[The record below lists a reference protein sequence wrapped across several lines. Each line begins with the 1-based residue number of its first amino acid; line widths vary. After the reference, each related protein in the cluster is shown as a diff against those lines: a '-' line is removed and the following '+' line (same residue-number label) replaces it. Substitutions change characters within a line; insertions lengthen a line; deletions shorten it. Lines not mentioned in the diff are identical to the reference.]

1 MAIEDAAAFSIVFS
15 KKNFN
20 GDVRQALEVYQD
32 VRKPRATKV
41 QAASVRA
48 MSNMH
53 ERIGFSS
60 NTDDKHYKVAD
71 EKSKLTIEEM
81 NEYDMHAHVESELV
95 TRRRRVAQQEIANTS
110 RVLLQTALRV

>member
-15 KKNFN
+15 KKYFN

-60 NTDDKHYKVAD
+60 NINDKHYKVAD

-81 NEYDMHAHVESELV
+81 NEYDMYAHVASELA
-95 TRRRRVAQQEIANTS
+95 TRRS
-110 RVLLQTALRV
+110 RDVQKGVSSTFPVPLQTALKI

>member
-60 NTDDKHYKVAD
+60 NTKDKHYKVVD

-81 NEYDMHAHVESELV
+81 NEYDMHAHVASELA
-95 TRRRRVAQQEIANTS
+95 TRRS
-110 RVLLQTALRV
+110 RDIQNGVCSTFPVPLQTTLKA